1 LISQKRGSGQDLLT
15 LRDYLPND
23 DLRRVD
29 WKATARSRGLIVREF
44 AAEDD
49 RKITVILD
57 PRLPQTEGSKLTLR
71 EKLDSEQEGK
81 STVVSDRFERAI
93 RLAASLL
100 SHFAEQQAE
109 VRLVIDSNSED
120 FGVGSRHL
128 VEDLKR
134 LAVLEPVMADEVRVN
149 ALESMVYEM
158 IESDEISHY
167 FVLTTLP
174 ETAFSPEIAQKSQ
187 VLQY

>member
-1 LISQKRGSGQDLLT
+1 
-15 LRDYLPND
+15 
-23 DLRRVD
+23 
-29 WKATARSRGLIVREF
+29 
-44 AAEDD
+44 AEDD

-57 PRLPQTEGSKLTLR
+57 PRLPEAEISKLTLR

-81 STVVSDRFERAI
+81 STAVSERFERAI
-93 RLAASLL
+93 QLAASLL

-109 VRLVIDSNSED
+109 VRLVIGTNLED

-128 VEDLKR
+128 VEDLKK
-134 LAVLEPVMADEVRVN
+134 LAVLEPVKADEVGVN
-149 ALESMVYEM
+149 SLESMLYEM

-174 ETAFSPEIAQKSQ
+174 ESAFSPEVVQKSQ
-187 VLQY
+187 ILSY